1 LPSYYNITAMS
12 VFPKPFKKLHIEIK
26 EKLAAFDIT
35 TPTPFQEKSIPM
47 IKSGANSYCIAPE
60 NSGKTTTLILTTLN
74 KLKCEEVGVAPRA
87 IVLVEHNEKASE
99 LYDAFLT
106 YTKSTSLRVYFGNE
120 KEHIDLL
127 KSEIF
132 EGIDILVATPQ
143 ILHKLLLL
151 EGVNTTQVKLFSIDD
166 ADFLTDKKSAAA
178 VISVTQSIHKCQ
190 FVMYLEKMHTSL
202 KRFEDYFMQYA
213 KTVAL

>member
-1 LPSYYNITAMS
+1 MS
-12 VFPKPFKKLHIEIK
+12 VLPKPFKKLPINLK
-26 EKLAAFDIT
+26 EKLAEFEIT
-35 TPTPFQEKSIPM
+35 TPTLFQEKSIPL
-47 IKSGANSYCIAPE
+47 IKSGANSYCIAPV

-74 KLKCEEVGVAPRA
+74 KLQCKEVGTVPRA
-87 IVLVEHNEKASE
+87 IVLVENNEKALA
-99 LYDAFLT
+99 LYDAFLK

-132 EGIDILVATPQ
+132 EGIDILVTTPQ

-190 FVMYLEKMHTSL
+190 FVMYLEKMHPSL